1 MGGSFS
7 FNFFFG
13 GGEGRGG
20 GEGGAGFTCG
30 LIAAR
35 ARREEK
41 FHICIFQ

>member
-7 FNFFFG
+7 FKFFFFG
-13 GGEGRGG
+13 GGGG
-20 GEGGAGFTCG
+20 GGAGFTWG
-30 LIAAR
+30 LIADH